1 MQGRPALVVRL
12 VHSGALL
19 HQEAHHLQVLINAG
33 LGVGNSRQPHLR
45 QPRCPSKA
53 GLQRQPRK
61 QIQGHGARTVGKTTP
76 TASGRQLF
84 KIPPIAQWSG
94 PPSLRRSVETTKGLP
109 ATCKQ
114 EVSGEGRGLLIRVRT
129 PHGTCQTQQNPR
141 PPAGGASRAATREEV
156 PAPPPSEPGVLA
168 PSPSCLTLSQVLP
181 RVKPRNHPG
190 RHCAGAKPRP
200 RAVQGG
206 GRPPRAGHT
215 QRAGQDSQMT
225 AAHLCVRAPGCHTP
239 VH

>member
-114 EVSGEGRGLLIRVRT
+114 EVSGEGRGLLIRCEPHMVLVRHSKI
-129 PHGTCQTQQNPR
+129 PDHPQVA
-141 PPAGGASRAATREEV
+141 PPGLRLGKRFQPLLLQSQESWP
-156 PAPPPSEPGVLA
+156 PAPPALHSARSFQGSSLETTLADTVQERSRGPGLCRVGEGRPVLD
-168 PSPSCLTLSQVLP
+168 TLSGLGRTP
-181 RVKPRNHPG
+181 R
-190 RHCAGAKPRP
+190 
-200 RAVQGG
+200 
-206 GRPPRAGHT
+206 
-215 QRAGQDSQMT
+215 
-225 AAHLCVRAPGCHTP
+225 
-239 VH
+239 